1 MSRFRRL
8 LALDDFEVWRPRLTG
23 LLILTAGL
31 LVTYWVLWFTDRGFL
46 ASGSTPT
53 YVTFEQSF
61 PLADAWLAGTALL
74 AAIQLW
80 RRRQSA
86 FMWLT
91 ILGGAGMYL
100 CAMDVLYDL
109 QHGIYTRPNGANT
122 ELAINIAT
130 AALSIGVIRFSWRFR
145 QRLAAIGQ
153 PTCDIQPQ
161 TKPQTVT

>member
-1 MSRFRRL
+1 MKRFRRL
-8 LALDDFEVWRPRLTG
+8 LAIDDFEVWRPRLAG
-23 LLILTAGL
+23 LLILTSAL
-31 LVTYWVLWFTDRGFL
+31 LVTYWVVWFADRALL
-46 ASGSTPT
+46 ASDDTSG
-53 YVTFEQSF
+53 YIAFEQSF
-61 PLADAWLAGTALL
+61 PLADAWLAGAALL

-86 FMWLT
+86 LMWLT

-109 QHGIYTRPNGANT
+109 QHGIYTKPNGANT

-145 QRLAAIGQ
+145 QQFVRSSA
-153 PTCDIQPQ
+153 
-161 TKPQTVT
+161 

>member
-8 LALDDFEVWRPRLTG
+8 LALDNFEVWRPRLTG
-23 LLILTAGL
+23 LLILTSTL
-31 LVTYWVLWFTDRGFL
+31 LVTYWIAWFADRRL
-46 ASGSTPT
+46 VASDDTAG
-53 YVTFEQSF
+53 YIAFEQAF
-61 PLADAWLAGTALL
+61 PLADAWLAGTALV

-86 FMWLT
+86 LMWLT

-100 CAMDVLYDL
+100 FAMDVLYDL
-109 QHGIYTRPNGANT
+109 QHGIYTKPNGGNT

-145 QRLAAIGQ
+145 QQFFPKLSLTHPRRNH
-153 PTCDIQPQ
+153 PE
-161 TKPQTVT
+161 